1 MARRVVGPIAATVFL
16 CVATV
21 TGASIGSGPPD
32 AAERVEFTA
41 FLDKVRQAH
50 VEYVQSR
57 PEAFKA
63 LKLTRPGFAR
73 SLAA

>member
-1 MARRVVGPIAATVFL
+1 MARRVVGPIAAAVFL

-63 LKLTRPGFAR
+63 LKLTRPGVAR